1 MEHFGVKREEIED
14 YHNEDSWWK
23 MIEHADKNQEI
34 YR

>member
-1 MEHFGVKREEIED
+1 MEHFGAKREEVAD
-14 YHNEDSWWK
+14 YHNENNWWS